1 MTDLPKA
8 VAEVTSTAAQ
18 TASLTASPIT
28 ISTPSPAATA
38 TPPAIAVATLT
49 ITVCYAPAPRQ
60 LHTYTL
66 QLPAGAR
73 VADAL
78 ALCAADARFADAVTL
93 LMAGKLHCALR
104 GTKTTATQILHQV
117 LHQDDRLELCRGL
130 RVDPKVARRERF
142 AQQGARTTG
151 LFAKRRPGAG
161 AGY

>member
-8 VAEVTSTAAQ
+8 VAEVTSMAAQ
-18 TASLTASPIT
+18 TASLTASPTT

-38 TPPAIAVATLT
+38 TPPATAVATLT

-60 LHTYTL
+60 VHTYTL

-104 GTKTTATQILHQV
+104 GTKTTATQILHQ
-117 LHQDDRLELCRGL
+117 DDRIELCRGL

>member
-18 TASLTASPIT
+18 TASLTASPTT

-78 ALCAADARFADAVTL
+78 ALCAADARFAEAVTL

-104 GTKTTATQILHQV
+104 GTKTTATQILHQ
-117 LHQDDRLELCRGL
+117 DDRIELCRGL